1 MTEKGRRRCHE
12 MSCSVAL
19 ASPFALPPRAVF
31 ALPVRRRPEK
41 TDYSIY
47 HVFLHTGVPARSR
60 IAGPDRANRR
70 PPKTQFCSYNVP
82 VRMSSIC
89 LRRLRPGSGLGLPLR
104 KGKDRAAAPP
114 FAFSGFRR
122 GILQGRGYRTAQS
135 PLPNPV
141 CSRLAEI
148 SSQAGGSVG
157 SPGPLTRTRP
167 PSGPFPGGGRS
178 RAACVQESSA
188 FTSLRGRIVPQVAQ
202 LQRILVAVE
211 QFAQRVAVPE
221 GQPPAP
227 GHHRC
232 AGAGSGRRSN

>member
-148 SSQAGGSVG
+148 SSQAGGSVDLL
-157 SPGPLTRTRP
+157 GPLTRTRP
-167 PSGPFPGGGRS
+167 LSGPYPDGGGS
-178 RAACVQESSA
+178 RAACVREV
-188 FTSLRGRIVPQVAQ
+188 RP
-202 LQRILVAVE
+202 
-211 QFAQRVAVPE
+211 
-221 GQPPAP
+221 
-227 GHHRC
+227 
-232 AGAGSGRRSN
+232 